1 MRHNSKN
8 AGFWLMQVRTLTE
21 MAARRYPYLTSAQK
35 LPMSQIGANVIFLPF
50 VVLSSSKDR
59 GMSDIQLALFD
70 STSRPGKRAGNV
82 FKA

>member
-1 MRHNSKN
+1 
-8 AGFWLMQVRTLTE
+8 MQVRTLNE
-21 MAARRYPYLTSAQK
+21 MAARRCLTLTPAQN
-35 LPMSQIGANVIFLPF
+35 LPMSQIGANVMFLPF

-70 STSRPGKRAGNV
+70 STSKPGKRADNV